1 MAQMSAAAT
10 LLRAVNVMSR
20 GPLVREL
27 YVSLTSFCERWGL
40 DVGDERCRR
49 AYYLMLQTEC
59 RRDLTGADLWAY
71 VMNAAFENERRIGT
85 DNLNFEYHRRM
96 PLCVERIPESVWFPD
111 TLLDQSADNNLEDF
125 SKQLMEALFWSCE
138 IRAHR
143 PDHTHGRDPHGGIS
157 VRCSRILNGRRKD
170 YYVVFYPQRN
180 EIAICT
186 HPSRM
191 YIQPPL

>member
-20 GPLVREL
+20 GPIVHAL
-27 YVSLTSFCERWGL
+27 YASLTSFCERWGL
-40 DVGDERCRR
+40 AVGDERCRR
-49 AYYLMLQTEC
+49 AYFLMLQTEC

-85 DNLNFEYHRRM
+85 DNLNFEYNRRM
-96 PLCVERIPESVWFPD
+96 PLCVERIPASVWPAD
-111 TLLDQSADNNLEDF
+111 TLLDRNAEHNLEDF
-125 SKQLMEALFWSCE
+125 SKELMEALFSSCE

-143 PDHTHGRDPHGGIS
+143 PNYTHSRDPHGGIS

-186 HPSRM
+186 HPSGH
-191 YIQPPL
+191 YVPPPV